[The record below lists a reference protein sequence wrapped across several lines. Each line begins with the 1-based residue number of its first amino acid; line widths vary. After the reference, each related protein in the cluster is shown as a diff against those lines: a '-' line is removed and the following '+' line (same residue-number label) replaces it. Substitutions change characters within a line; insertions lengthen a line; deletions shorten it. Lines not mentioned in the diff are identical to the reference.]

1 MKKLLL
7 SFLMVT
13 FLGACATDPYT
24 GESKVSKTAWGT
36 GIGTALGAGVGAL
49 VGGEKGA
56 LIGAGVGAGVGA
68 ASGGYMDIQ
77 ARKLRQELQGTG
89 VQVARDGD
97 NIRLIMPNAITFN
110 TNESVIKSSA
120 NRVLDSV
127 AKVAEEYNKTSL
139 RIIGYTD
146 STGNDSINI
155 PLSQKRAAAVAQYL
169 ELRGVSASRIMAM
182 GMGAQNPIA
191 SNATAEG
198 REQNRR
204 VEIYL
209 INNSAN

>member
-139 RIIGYTD
+139 RVIGYTD

-169 ELRGVSASRIMAM
+169 ELRGVAASRIMAM

-209 INNSAN
+209 INNAN

>member
-110 TNESVIKSSA
+110 TNKSVIKSSA

-127 AKVAEEYNKTSL
+127 AKVAEEYNKTLL
-139 RIIGYTD
+139 RVIGYTD

-169 ELRGVSASRIMAM
+169 ELRGVAATRITAM

-209 INNSAN
+209 INNAN

>member
-1 MKKLLL
+1 MKKFLMALIAV
-7 SFLMVT
+7 SFLS
-13 FLGACATDPYT
+13 ACATDPYT

-36 GIGTALGAGVGAL
+36 GIGTAVGAGVGAL
-49 VGGEKGA
+49 VGGQKGA
-56 LIGAGVGAGVGA
+56 LIGAGVGAATGA
-68 ASGGYMDIQ
+68 ATGGYMDIQ

-89 VQVARDGD
+89 VQVARDGE

-110 TNESVIKSSA
+110 TNEAIIKASA
-120 NRVLDSV
+120 NPVLDSV
-127 AKVAEEYNKTSL
+127 AKVAKEYSKTSL
-139 RIIGYTD
+139 QVLGYTD
-146 STGNDSINI
+146 STGNDTINI
-155 PLSQKRAAAVAQYL
+155 PLSQRRAAAVAQYL
-169 ELRGVSASRIMAM
+169 GLRGVASTRITAA

-209 INNSAN
+209 INNAK